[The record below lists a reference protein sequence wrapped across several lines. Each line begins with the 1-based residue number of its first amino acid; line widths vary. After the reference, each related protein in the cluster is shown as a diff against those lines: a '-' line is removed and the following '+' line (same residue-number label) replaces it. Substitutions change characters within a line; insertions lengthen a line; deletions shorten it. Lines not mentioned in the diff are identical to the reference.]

1 MWTNAHA
8 DTPSLA
14 SQAPTR
20 RVERVPNKSGPLPF
34 EIEYGVH
41 ASHPIFVLSKVLGL
55 FGDLQKTQLHDGP
68 GNNSMLLDSWQRTLA
83 PAGSVTRMLVESSA
97 QLFFV
102 FAPTDDQLQLSLRE
116 SQVDLIVQRRRV
128 LTSGLFLQPYP
139 HHLHVPQIVDTHR
152 QEQS

>member
-1 MWTNAHA
+1 M
-8 DTPSLA
+8 
-14 SQAPTR
+14 
-20 RVERVPNKSGPLPF
+20 LP
-34 EIEYGVH
+34 H
-41 ASHPIFVLSKVLGL
+41 SR
-55 FGDLQKTQLHDGP
+55 
-68 GNNSMLLDSWQRTLA
+68 QRTLD
-83 PAGSVTRMLVESSA
+83 PAGSVTRVLVESSA

-102 FAPTDDQLQLSLRE
+102 FALDDQLQLSLRE

>member
-1 MWTNAHA
+1 M
-8 DTPSLA
+8 
-14 SQAPTR
+14 
-20 RVERVPNKSGPLPF
+20 PNKSGPLPF

-55 FGDLQKTQLHDGP
+55 SGVLQKTQLHDRP
-68 GNNSMLLDSWQRTLA
+68 GNNFMLPHSWQSTLA

-102 FAPTDDQLQLSLRE
+102 FTPTEDQLQLSLRE

-139 HHLHVPQIVDTHR
+139 HLLHVPQIVDTHR
-152 QEQS
+152 QEKS